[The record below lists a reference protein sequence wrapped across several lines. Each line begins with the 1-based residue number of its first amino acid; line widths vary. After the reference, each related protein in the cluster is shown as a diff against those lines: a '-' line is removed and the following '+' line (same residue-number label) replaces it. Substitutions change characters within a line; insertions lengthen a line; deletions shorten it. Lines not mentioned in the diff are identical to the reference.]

1 MKLFVNKFLKYFIIY
16 FVIFAI
22 IIITLGS
29 YLEKDIIFSKKRLL
43 FEKNKSDIEYLITGT
58 SHTFW
63 GVEPNLFPSKAINVA
78 EKNKPIEIDLK
89 VIENNIRNFK
99 KLRYVIIPIDYFTLY
114 FNGYKDNGAAKLYHH
129 WGLQFKEKS
138 FLKRFHIG
146 TCGIDLEE
154 LLLKKNKKDKLNGF
168 EPYYDNFKTVD
179 KKEQARIYASRLTLW
194 NKYFIDTTLAGNI
207 FNETVRVV
215 KLLKDNHIEPV
226 IITMPVDYG
235 FYEYLDPV
243 IKKKNIDAIN
253 ELVNQTGAYYINFQD
268 EPVFRDQSLFKNQ
281 DHLNDKGA
289 RTLTLLLVQY
299 INQLE
304 TRGTAK

>member
-154 LLLKKNKKDKLNGF
+154 LLLKKSNKN
-168 EPYYDNFKTVD
+168 V
-179 KKEQARIYASRLTLW
+179 
-194 NKYFIDTTLAGNI
+194 NI
-207 FNETVRVV
+207 
-215 KLLKDNHIEPV
+215 K
-226 IITMPVDYG
+226 
-235 FYEYLDPV
+235 
-243 IKKKNIDAIN
+243 
-253 ELVNQTGAYYINFQD
+253 
-268 EPVFRDQSLFKNQ
+268 
-281 DHLNDKGA
+281 
-289 RTLTLLLVQY
+289 
-299 INQLE
+299 
-304 TRGTAK
+304 